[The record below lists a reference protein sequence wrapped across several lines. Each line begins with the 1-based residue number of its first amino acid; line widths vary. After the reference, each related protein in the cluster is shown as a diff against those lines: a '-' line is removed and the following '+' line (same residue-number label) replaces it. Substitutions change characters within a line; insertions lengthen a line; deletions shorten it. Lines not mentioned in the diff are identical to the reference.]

1 MTVKDKLT
9 KGFKWSLISIVSIVS
24 LTTLLIYLFQDRICN
39 AVLNEVGKQFKEPV
53 YFQSADVTFW
63 STFPNLAIN
72 LNEVKVNDA
81 FPQERS
87 EGKLLTAERIRM
99 VFNPWDLWK
108 ENYHIRVVELKNGA
122 LNLRTSKSGTTNYNI
137 LQTSEDSTSNPLA
150 VKISSFR
157 TINFEVNYLNAAD
170 QQNIKTSLE
179 EMTFSGNMN
188 DLKFDLNAQGRFQLN
203 EIQSG
208 EVVLVKNK
216 PVEVNLS
223 VNIDAEKGIIS
234 FPTNQL
240 LIASIPFSL
249 GGIYSPDSMDIS
261 LKASSLPLVEVV
273 NKLSIETAKRE
284 IDAYKGKGTVDFNLN
299 ITAHKNQPHPNID
312 CNFKVKDGHLQEP
325 VKNTHISQ
333 LSLNGSYHSN
343 GRPQQDELKLSNLQ
357 FVSVAG
363 PFKGS
368 VFISNFVKPCIKGSV
383 RGGVDLGIVNKLSG
397 KQYIEKVQGIAKINA
412 EFDLQVDK
420 DLHIKR
426 INGDLGLTNVW
437 FKAINDHRTFENI
450 NGNFS
455 LSGSQVGIKGA
466 TLAVNNSDLSLDG
479 SFGNV
484 YNYLS
489 RKGNLHVNCAI
500 KSRNIY
506 VEDLG
511 KTTKEEKIDNAGK
524 QFVLPRNIEGQ
535 IQLMA
540 QKITYD
546 NHLFEQINGALTLQD
561 GTLNFPSLSLR
572 NGGTDISGALS
583 ISEDSPEHLLI
594 KAEMNT
600 RNLHFAPMF
609 REWNNFDQDVIT
621 AHQISG
627 TAQAEVQFFAPFDL
641 VGGIDLNRM
650 NVSAHVK
657 VIHGALRN
665 VKALEDVASSLKT
678 NAGKLLLGKKN
689 LDNFER
695 NLTNIS
701 FNTLE
706 NIFTINQGVLIIPK
720 MRIESNAMDLELS
733 GTHSFQQQIDY
744 RLKFDLR
751 ELLGEDRDAEFGKIM
766 DDGTGAK
773 IYLRMYGHIDNPVIE
788 WDKSSRK
795 QDIREQMVQE
805 KETIKSILKTEFGAF
820 KNDTTVKEIK
830 EEKEIK
836 EVVKINFNSK
846 KEDKK
851 EAGVNEQSA
860 SSKEGKMKSKLNQW
874 KSEQN
879 QNNVSVIV
887 KKG

>member
-1 MTVKDKLT
+1 MTVKEKLI
-9 KGFKWSLISIVSIVS
+9 KGLKWSLISMVSIVL

-39 AVLNEVGKQFKEPV
+39 AVISEVGKQFKEPV
-53 YFQSADVTFW
+53 YFESADVTFW

-81 FPQERS
+81 FPNEKSQ
-87 EGKLLTAERIRM
+87 GKLLKAERIRM
-99 VFNPWDLWK
+99 VFNPIDLWK

-122 LNLRTSKSGTTNYNI
+122 LNLRTSKSGATNYNI
-137 LQTSEDSTSNPLA
+137 LQASEDSSSNPLA

-157 TINFEVNYLNAAD
+157 TLNFEVNYLNAAD
-170 QQNIKTSLE
+170 QQDIKTSLE

-188 DLKFDLNAQGRFQLN
+188 DLKFDLKAKGRFHLN
-203 EIQSG
+203 EIESG
-208 EVVLVKNK
+208 AVVLVKNK
-216 PVEVNLS
+216 PVEVDLS
-223 VNIDAEKGIIS
+223 MNIDAASGNIS
-234 FPTNQL
+234 IPTTQL

-249 GGIYSPDSMDIS
+249 GGIYTPDSMDIS
-261 LKASSLPLVEVV
+261 LNANSLPLAEVV
-273 NKLSIETAKRE
+273 NKLSIETAKKE
-284 IDAYKGKGTVDFNLN
+284 IDAYKGRGTVDFNLN
-299 ITAHKNQPHPNID
+299 MASNKSQPHTTID
-312 CNFKVKDGHLQEP
+312 CNFSVKNGHLQEP

-333 LSLNGSYHSN
+333 LSLKGSYHSN
-343 GRPQQDELKLSNLQ
+343 GIPQQDRLHLSNIH

-363 PFKGS
+363 PFKGNI
-368 VFISNFVKPCIKGSV
+368 FINNFVKPSIQGSV
-383 RGGVDLGIVNKLSG
+383 KGGLDLGIVNRLYSNP
-397 KQYIEKVQGIAKINA
+397 YVEKVKGLAKLNA
-412 EFDLQVDK
+412 EFNLQLDK
-420 DLHIKR
+420 EVNVQR

-437 FKAINDHRTFENI
+437 FKANNDHRTFENI
-450 NGNFS
+450 NGNFT
-455 LSGSQVGIKGA
+455 LSGSMVDIQGA
-466 TLAVNNSDLSLDG
+466 TLAVNNSDLNLDG
-479 SFGNV
+479 SLGNV

-489 RKGNLHVNCAI
+489 GKGNLRVDCAI
-500 KSRNIY
+500 TSRNMH

-511 KTTKEEKIDNAGK
+511 KTTKEEKKDNAGK
-524 QFVLPRNIEGQ
+524 QFVLPRNIDGKIE
-535 IQLMA
+535 LNA
-540 QKITYD
+540 QKISYD
-546 NHLFEQINGALTLQD
+546 NHLFEQIKGTLSIQD

-572 NGGTDISGALS
+572 NGGADISGLLR

-594 KAEMNT
+594 NAQLNSH
-600 RNLHFAPMF
+600 NLQFAPMF
-609 REWNNFDQDVIT
+609 REWNNFEQEVIT

-641 VGGIDLNRM
+641 VGGIDLNQM

-657 VIHGALRN
+657 VMNGSLRN
-665 VKALEDVASSLKT
+665 VSALEEVASSLKT

-689 LDNFER
+689 IDNFER

-706 NIFTINQGVLIIPK
+706 NTFVIKQGVLTIPN

-733 GTHSFQQQIDY
+733 GTHSFEQQIDY
-744 RLKFDLR
+744 RIKFDLR
-751 ELLGEDRDAEFGKIM
+751 ELLGEDRDAEFGKVI

-773 IYLRMYGHIDNPVIE
+773 IYLRMYGHLDNPIIE

-795 QDIREQMVQE
+795 QDIKEQLVHE

-846 KEDKK
+846 KEDRKTESVK
-851 EAGVNEQSA
+851 DQTP

-879 QNNVSVIV
+879 QGNVSVIV